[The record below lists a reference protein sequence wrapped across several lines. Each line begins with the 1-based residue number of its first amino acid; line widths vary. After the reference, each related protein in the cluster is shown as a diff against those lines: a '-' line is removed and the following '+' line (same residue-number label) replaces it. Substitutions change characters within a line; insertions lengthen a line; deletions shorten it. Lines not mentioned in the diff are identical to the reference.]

1 MSQYIYG
8 IRTIIEAIESGKQIE
23 KILLKKQFKSE
34 LLASLRQI
42 AKRNQIPIQYVPVEK
57 LNKITHQNHQGA
69 LAFVSPITFWPLD
82 ELVTSEYEK
91 GLTPFLIV
99 LDRVTD
105 VHNFGAIVR
114 TAECTQV
121 TGIVIPR
128 KNTAQLGGDAM
139 KTSAG
144 ALNYVPIVRSVLSE
158 ALDQLH
164 EMGFQIVAATE
175 KGDHTIY
182 EVDLT
187 IPTALIMGSE
197 EKGIAFELL
206 KKSDV
211 WAQIP
216 VLGKIES
223 LNVSVASAIF
233 MYEAVRQR
241 RFAAKS
247 KN

>member
-8 IRTIIEAIESGKQIE
+8 IRAIIEAIESGKQIE

-34 LLASLRQI
+34 LLHTLRQI
-42 AKRNQIPIQYVPVEK
+42 AKQHQIPIQQVPLEK
-57 LNKITHQNHQGA
+57 LNKITRQNHQGA
-69 LAFVSPITFWPLD
+69 IALVSPITFWSLEDMVSNEYDKGRTPLI
-82 ELVTSEYEK
+82 
-91 GLTPFLIV
+91 LI

-114 TAECTQV
+114 TAECTQ
-121 TGIVIPR
+121 TSGIIIPR
-128 KNTAQLGGDAM
+128 KNTAQLSGDAM

-144 ALNYVPIVRSVLSE
+144 ALNYVPIVRMILSE
-158 ALDQLH
+158 AVDRLH

-175 KGDHTIY
+175 KGNQTIY
-182 EVDLT
+182 DVDFT
-187 IPTALIMGSE
+187 IPTAIIMGSE

-206 KKSDV
+206 RKSDV
-211 WAQIP
+211 LAQIP
-216 VLGKIES
+216 ILGKIQS

-241 RFAAKS
+241 HFAK
-247 KN
+247 KTNN

>member
-1 MSQYIYG
+1 
-8 IRTIIEAIESGKQIE
+8 
-23 KILLKKQFKSE
+23 
-34 LLASLRQI
+34 
-42 AKRNQIPIQYVPVEK
+42 
-57 LNKITHQNHQGA
+57 
-69 LAFVSPITFWPLD
+69 
-82 ELVTSEYEK
+82 
-91 GLTPFLIV
+91 
-99 LDRVTD
+99 
-105 VHNFGAIVR
+105 
-114 TAECTQV
+114 
-121 TGIVIPR
+121 
-128 KNTAQLGGDAM
+128 M

-175 KGDHTIY
+175 KGDRTMY
-182 EVDLT
+182 EVDFT

-211 WAQIP
+211 LAQIP
-216 VLGKIES
+216 ILGKIES

-241 RFAAKS
+241 RFAR
-247 KN
+247 